1 MAGVTDGDN
10 WQANLTILG
19 KLDRGNMLA
28 VASNNGKLERKTNW
42 LTKAANKNKT
52 HDDELFNQIEA
63 VLAFAETK
71 IDENPDENPELI
83 KQYVQ
88 ANKGLEILLS
98 TYKSKGSKETY
109 LIDKLTLLL
118 AHHVKNFE
126 TKNVNVGSNNQ
137 NLKKFAEQAIHF
149 VNDCRIRSVNNVRL
163 GGWGNAYFGEKYDR
177 MLFALMVR
185 SASSTKISNP
195 TYFVVN
201 RVQSTTK
208 DLKTILASIV
218 RMPISRNDKKDM
230 LAIKLNELMNDKDCS
245 LAEVN
250 ADASGNKTVNKGFGL
265 KWLLNPIPGKYF
277 RQEKITNFV
286 ISQKKHPNINEAER
300 IKLAKRAIRY
310 RLGNC
315 LDKACVAATHLI
327 ENTKGK
333 IGIVRVGGRNYDHAW
348 VLMSKDKDGLIKAV
362 NACTGRANI
371 NYKTNFPRD
380 TWVVDGWTRD
390 WWQLRAWTNSI
401 GNPRQLIVRG
411 KIRKAIKSEGI
422 TLSEEVTWP
431 PQSTLAS
438 FRLRFAHLT
447 ALDWD
452 MLVDKNK
459 ADITFSDFRKAVEFL
474 KSMRG
479 DLAQIFPNNM
489 VQNIIGNADV
499 ESFVGSAHN
508 PANPRGG
515 VRISNHTS
523 YNFDNFSD
531 TMSEDGK

>member
-10 WQANLTILG
+10 WQVNLTILG

-28 VASNNGKLERKTNW
+28 VASNDGKLVRKTNW

-52 HDDELFNQIEA
+52 HDDELFKQIED

-71 IDENPDENPELI
+71 IDEYPDENHELI

-118 AHHVKNFE
+118 AHHVVNFE
-126 TKNVNVGSNNQ
+126 TNNAKVSPNNQ
-137 NLKKFAEQAIHF
+137 KLKKFAEQAIQF
-149 VNDCRIRSVNNVRL
+149 VNDCRIRSVNNVMR
-163 GGWGNAYFGEKYDR
+163 GGWGNSYFGEKYDR
-177 MLFALMVR
+177 VLFRLLVR
-185 SASSTKISNP
+185 GASSNEIGKPNHFDVNP
-195 TYFVVN
+195 
-201 RVQSTTK
+201 VQSTAK

-230 LAIKLNELMNDKDCS
+230 LAIKLNELMNDKDRW
-245 LAEVN
+245 
-250 ADASGNKTVNKGFGL
+250 GNKALGI
-265 KWLLNPIPGKYF
+265 KWLTGVKHGMRLYG
-277 RQEKITNFV
+277 EVKIAGSFSLKNHTN
-286 ISQKKHPNINEAER
+286 SAEYQR

-315 LDKACVAATHLI
+315 ADKACVAATHLI

-333 IGIVRVGGRNYDHAW
+333 IGIVMVAGRGYMKNREHYDHEW
-348 VLMSKDKDGLIKAV
+348 VLMSNYSDDLINAV
-362 NACTGRANI
+362 DACYGQPG
-371 NYKTNFPRD
+371 NYKNKFPKD

-390 WWQLRAWTNSI
+390 WWQLRSWTNSI
-401 GNPRQLIVRG
+401 CNPRQLVVRA
-411 KIRKAIKSEGI
+411 KIRNAIKSGRIVLNEI
-422 TLSEEVTWP
+422 VTWP
-431 PQSTLAS
+431 PQSTLAW
-438 FRLRFAHLT
+438 FRIRFAHLA

-459 ADITFSDFRKAVEFL
+459 EDITFSDFRKAVELL

-479 DLAQIFPNNM
+479 DLAQIFPSNL
-489 VQNIIGNADV
+489 VQEVIDNADV
-499 ESFVGSAHN
+499 ESLVGAVHDSTRPMHDSTRPISRDVSKRVHIASHN
-508 PANPRGG
+508 
-515 VRISNHTS
+515 S
-523 YNFDNFSD
+523 YAARES
-531 TMSEDGK
+531 GRL

>member
-10 WQANLTILG
+10 WQVNLTILG

-28 VASNNGKLERKTNW
+28 VASNDGKLVRKTNW

-52 HDDELFNQIEA
+52 HDDELFKQIED

-71 IDENPDENPELI
+71 IDENPDENHELI

-118 AHHVKNFE
+118 AHHVVNFE
-126 TKNVNVGSNNQ
+126 TNNAKVSLNNQ
-137 NLKKFAEQAIHF
+137 KLKKFAEQAIQF
-149 VNDCRIRSVNNVRL
+149 VNDCRIRSVNNVMR
-163 GGWGNAYFGEKYDR
+163 GGWGNSYFGEKYDR
-177 MLFALMVR
+177 VLFQLMVR
-185 SASSTKISNP
+185 SASSTKISKP

-201 RVQSTTK
+201 PVQSTTK

-230 LAIKLNELMNDKDCS
+230 LAIKLNELMNDEDCS

-250 ADASGNKTVNKGFGL
+250 ADASGNKTVNKGFGI
-265 KWLLNPIPGKYF
+265 KWLTGIKSGKALYHELPKPF
-277 RQEKITNFV
+277 S
-286 ISQKKHPNINEAER
+286 ISSKKHQNIEEAER
-300 IKLAKRAIRY
+300 IKFAKRAIRY

-333 IGIVRVGGRNYDHAW
+333 IGIVRVGGRDYDHAW
-348 VLMSKDKDGLIKAV
+348 VLMSNNSDGLIKAV
-362 NACTGRANI
+362 NACNGRRPV

-401 GNPRQLIVRG
+401 GNPRQLVVRA
-411 KIRKAIKSEGI
+411 KIRKAIKSGGI
-422 TLSEEVTWP
+422 ELSEEVTWP

-459 ADITFSDFRKAVEFL
+459 ADITFSDFRKAVELL

-479 DLAQIFPNNM
+479 DLAQIFPNNL

-499 ESFVGSAHN
+499 ESFVGPVHN

-515 VRISNHTS
+515 GHISSHNS
-523 YNFDNFSD
+523 YNSHNSYD
-531 TMSEDGK
+531 TTNEYGK

>member
-1 MAGVTDGDN
+1 MAGVTDGNN

-71 IDENPDENPELI
+71 IDENPDENHELI

-118 AHHVKNFE
+118 AHHVVNFE
-126 TKNVNVGSNNQ
+126 TNNAKVEPNNQ
-137 NLKKFAEQAIHF
+137 KLKKFAEQAIQF
-149 VNDCRIRSVNNVRL
+149 VNDCRIRSVNNVMR
-163 GGWGNAYFGEKYDR
+163 GGWGNSYFGVEYDQV
-177 MLFALMVR
+177 LFTLLVR
-185 SASSTKISNP
+185 GASSTKISKTRRGAVNP
-195 TYFVVN
+195 
-201 RVQSTTK
+201 VQSTAK

-230 LAIKLNELMNDKDCS
+230 LGIKLNELMNDQDS
-245 LAEVN
+245 RI
-250 ADASGNKTVNKGFGL
+250 NKGLGI
-265 KWLLNPIPGKYF
+265 KWLTETKFNGIKKLCHEEPSPFSIPPL
-277 RQEKITNFV
+277 
-286 ISQKKHPNINEAER
+286 KHIRRPEAIR

-315 LDKACVAATHLI
+315 TDKACVAATHLI
-327 ENTKGK
+327 ENTKGS
-333 IGIVRVGGRNYDHAW
+333 IGIVRVSGCDYDHSW
-348 VLMSKDKDGLIKAV
+348 VLMSDNSDGLINAV
-362 NACTGRANI
+362 NACNGQPG
-371 NYKTNFPRD
+371 NYKNKFPKD

-390 WWQLRAWTNSI
+390 WWQLRSWTNSI
-401 GNPRQLIVRG
+401 CNPRQLVVRA
-411 KIRKAIKSEGI
+411 KIRNAIKSGKIYLNEQ
-422 TLSEEVTWP
+422 VTWP
-431 PQSTLAS
+431 PQSTLAW
-438 FRLRFAHLT
+438 FRIRFAHLA

-459 ADITFSDFRKAVEFL
+459 EDITFSDFRKAVEFL
-474 KSMRG
+474 KSIRG
-479 DLAQIFPNNM
+479 ELAQIFHSNL
-489 VQNIIGNADV
+489 VQAVIDNADV
-499 ESFVGSAHN
+499 ESLVGAVHDSTRPISRDVSKSVHIASHN
-508 PANPRGG
+508 
-515 VRISNHTS
+515 S
-523 YNFDNFSD
+523 YAARES
-531 TMSEDGK
+531 GLLY

>member
-1 MAGVTDGDN
+1 MAGVTEGDN
-10 WQANLTILG
+10 LQANLTILG

-63 VLAFAETK
+63 VLDYAETK
-71 IDENPDENPELI
+71 IDENPDGNHELI

-118 AHHVKNFE
+118 AHHVVNFE
-126 TKNVNVGSNNQ
+126 TNNKKVDPNDQ
-137 NLKKFAEQAIHF
+137 KLKKFAEQAIHF
-149 VNDCRIRSVNNVRL
+149 VNDCRIRSVNNVRR
-163 GGWGNAYFGEKYDR
+163 GGWGNSYFGEKYDR
-177 MLFALMVR
+177 ALFQLMVR
-185 SASSTKISNP
+185 SASSTKISQP

-201 RVQSTTK
+201 PVQSTTK

-230 LAIKLNELMNDKDCS
+230 LAIKLNELMNDEDCS

-250 ADASGNKTVNKGFGL
+250 ADASRNKTVNKGFGL
-265 KWLLNPIPGKYF
+265 KWLTGFKDEKALCHEQPKRFYISSIKHLNI
-277 RQEKITNFV
+277 E
-286 ISQKKHPNINEAER
+286 EAER

-327 ENTKGK
+327 ENTKGSN
-333 IGIVRVGGRNYDHAW
+333 GIVRVSGRDYDHAW
-348 VLMSKDKDGLIKAV
+348 VLMSKDRDGLIKAV
-362 NACTGRANI
+362 NACKGRRPV

-401 GNPRQLIVRG
+401 GNPRQLVVRA
-411 KIRKAIKSEGI
+411 KIRKAIKSGDIKLNEA
-422 TLSEEVTWP
+422 VTWP

-459 ADITFSDFRKAVEFL
+459 AGINFSDFRKAVEFL

-479 DLAQIFPNNM
+479 DLAQIFDNNLF
-489 VQNIIGNADV
+489 QKLIGDDDLEPLLGPV
-499 ESFVGSAHN
+499 HN
-508 PANPRGG
+508 PANPREGG
-515 VRISNHTS
+515 HI
-523 YNFDNFSD
+523 
-531 TMSEDGK
+531 